1 VIASRDLSHA
11 LSTDSPAGF
20 NPAGTKFD
28 EKIQELLSHKN
39 VSGMLQLESEFVK
52 NSSECGFRTFLILMG
67 ILKNVDYTYRQH
79 SYESPFG
86 VGYLTA
92 NFII

>member
-1 VIASRDLSHA
+1 MLQI
-11 LSTDSPAGF
+11 
-20 NPAGTKFD
+20 D
-28 EKIQELLSHKN
+28 EELLKEA
-39 VSGMLQLESEFVK
+39 VT
-52 NSSECGFRTFLILMG
+52 CGFKGFLILMG
-67 ILKNVDYTYRQH
+67 ILKNVDFTYRQH